1 MASPL
6 QCKLAQISCH
16 VLQDDMFNLLFHF
29 LNNHQAEPVKLPE
42 TKPMPKPEL
51 NCIIQNTAVL
61 SRGQIAEAP

>member
-16 VLQDDMFNLLFHF
+16 ILQDDMFNLLFHF
-29 LNNHQAEPVKLPE
+29 VNNHQAEPGKLSE

-61 SRGQIAEAP
+61 SRGHIAKAP